1 MLGTLFLFSDVTR
14 ERRLGRSTETFAC
27 QESQTLMQQYFD
39 ADGAFLAPVA
49 GTASL
54 YD

>member
-1 MLGTLFLFSDVTR
+1 MSRTTVRVTSR
-14 ERRLGRSTETFAC
+14 GRSTETFAC